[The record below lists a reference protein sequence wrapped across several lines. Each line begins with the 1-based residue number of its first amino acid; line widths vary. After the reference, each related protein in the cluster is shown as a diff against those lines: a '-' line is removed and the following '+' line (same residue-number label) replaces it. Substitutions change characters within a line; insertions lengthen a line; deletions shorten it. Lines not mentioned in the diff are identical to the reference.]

1 MEPNLSHITYLQS
14 CLLLDQS
21 KSELQCIHSNKQNK
35 QIVKGLICFNKA
47 LTLLASYNVQ
57 THFTTKSSLKTALVS
72 LQEVSPEL
80 FQHKAVIVQTLQVR
94 FDMLDML
101 ETIRTSFSRAET
113 PPLTFVDTIN
123 EHINTIKEVSQQLP
137 ILSKQVIGELCLL
150 RLAIVIYSS
159 TTNYDVLLFQSSV
172 KDVNSLKTT
181 IDRIVLDAFPLDS
194 TNSNKTHNS
203 FQSFQWRLYIQELVD
218 TTIKRAYVLLGPP
231 SFQPPYSVETIEKFC
246 LKNGGG
252 VMILHF
258 LDRNRRFDT
267 SCSVF
272 IDNAYGNTSH
282 PISLILPEIWIDEY
296 EYWLPCILTEIANTE
311 KWGKYLLGHDCID
324 NDIRTFV
331 IVKCK
336 QTYFIWIT
344 HDKLNKYDQIANE
357 LVKIAQQVYFIQI

>member
-14 CLLLDQS
+14 CLLLDQT
-21 KSELQCIHSNKQNK
+21 
-35 QIVKGLICFNKA
+35 
-47 LTLLASYNVQ
+47 LTLLAFYNIQ
-57 THFTTKSSLKTALVS
+57 THFTTKLSLKTALVY

-80 FQHKAVIVQTLQVR
+80 FQHKAVIVQTLQAR

-101 ETIRTSFSRAET
+101 ETIRTCFSRAET
-113 PPLTFVDTIN
+113 PPLAFVDKIN

-137 ILSKQVIGELCLL
+137 ILFKQVIGELCLL
-150 RLAIVIYSS
+150 RLAIVIHSS

-172 KDVNSLKTT
+172 KDVNFLKTT

-203 FQSFQWRLYIQELVD
+203 FQWRLYIQELVNIS
-218 TTIKRAYVLLGPP
+218 IKRAYVLLGPP
-231 SFQPPYSVETIEKFC
+231 SFQPPYSVETIEK
-246 LKNGGG
+246 
-252 VMILHF
+252 IL
-258 LDRNRRFDT
+258 NRRFDT

-296 EYWLPCILTEIANTE
+296 EYWLTCILTEITNTE

-344 HDKLNKYDQIANE
+344 HDKLNKYDQIVNE
-357 LVKIAQQVYFIQI
+357 LVKIAQQVYYISI